1 MNLERVIAVRTN
13 ETVYRGGDQC
23 IKVFGD
29 GFTKADALGEALNQ
43 ARVEE
48 CGLHVPKVL
57 EVSQVD
63 GKWALV
69 TEYVEGKTL
78 ERLIA
83 EEPGRKEELLERMA
97 ELQVEMISKSCP
109 LLSRLREELESR
121 IARADLPATTRCD
134 LFFRLQEI
142 PAEYQICHG
151 DFNPSNI
158 VLTRDDEL
166 YLLDWSHA
174 SQGNAAADA
183 ANAWLWFR
191 LAGDAQGADRYLE
204 LFCQKTGM
212 EPAVIQKWIPIV
224 AAARSAEGGE
234 RERTFLL
241 KLVNGEDYE

>member
-23 IKVFGD
+23 VKVFGD

-83 EEPGRKEELLERMA
+83 EEPGRKEKLLERMT

-109 LLSRLREELESR
+109 LLSRLREDGFRVVTAAYDQNNPRSGRVLEKLGMRYIRSYEEQWQ
-121 IARADLPATTRCD
+121 PK
-134 LFFRLQEI
+134 
-142 PAEYQICHG
+142 
-151 DFNPSNI
+151 DFK
-158 VLTRDDEL
+158 V
-166 YLLDWSHA
+166 
-174 SQGNAAADA
+174 
-183 ANAWLWFR
+183 
-191 LAGDAQGADRYLE
+191 
-204 LFCQKTGM
+204 
-212 EPAVIQKWIPIV
+212 
-224 AAARSAEGGE
+224 
-234 RERTFLL
+234 TFLL
-241 KLVNGEDYE
+241 YQIDF

>member
-23 IKVFGD
+23 VKVFGD

-83 EEPGRKEELLERMA
+83 EEPGRKEELLE
-97 ELQVEMISKSCP
+97 
-109 LLSRLREELESR
+109 
-121 IARADLPATTRCD
+121 LPSDTTLGALIEFQAKHEGMVTC
-134 LFFRLQEI
+134 
-142 PAEYQICHG
+142 
-151 DFNPSNI
+151 
-158 VLTRDDEL
+158 
-166 YLLDWSHA
+166 
-174 SQGNAAADA
+174 
-183 ANAWLWFR
+183 
-191 LAGDAQGADRYLE
+191 AGDRFFEHMKDKGLYTTDRKLIAE
-204 LFCQKTGM
+204 RVEAAGLTGVFDM
-212 EPAVIQKWIPIV
+212 C
-224 AAARSAEGGE
+224 
-234 RERTFLL
+234 
-241 KLVNGEDYE
+241 

>member
-23 IKVFGD
+23 VKVFGD

-109 LLSRLREELESR
+109 LLSRLRAISS
-121 IARADLPATTRCD
+121 
-134 LFFRLQEI
+134 F
-142 PAEYQICHG
+142 
-151 DFNPSNI
+151 
-158 VLTRDDEL
+158 
-166 YLLDWSHA
+166 
-174 SQGNAAADA
+174 
-183 ANAWLWFR
+183 
-191 LAGDAQGADRYLE
+191 
-204 LFCQKTGM
+204 
-212 EPAVIQKWIPIV
+212 PAV
-224 AAARSAEGGE
+224 
-234 RERTFLL
+234 
-241 KLVNGEDYE
+241 

>member
-23 IKVFGD
+23 VKVFGD

-97 ELQVEMISKSCP
+97 ELQV
-109 LLSRLREELESR
+109 
-121 IARADLPATTRCD
+121 ARAICGSIVQGTGKPDRPCGPPRHDPLRPVLPAARNSGRISDLPR
-134 LFFRLQEI
+134 RL
-142 PAEYQICHG
+142 
-151 DFNPSNI
+151 
-158 VLTRDDEL
+158 
-166 YLLDWSHA
+166 
-174 SQGNAAADA
+174 
-183 ANAWLWFR
+183 
-191 LAGDAQGADRYLE
+191 
-204 LFCQKTGM
+204 
-212 EPAVIQKWIPIV
+212 
-224 AAARSAEGGE
+224 
-234 RERTFLL
+234 
-241 KLVNGEDYE
+241 

>member
-23 IKVFGD
+23 VKVFGD

-48 CGLHVPKVL
+48 YGLHVPKVL

-109 LLSRLREELESR
+109 LLSRLREELENR

-134 LFFRLQEI
+134 LFFRLHEI
-142 PAEYQICHG
+142 PGRRALSVRLEPCVSGKRGSGCRQ
-151 DFNPSNI
+151 
-158 VLTRDDEL
+158 
-166 YLLDWSHA
+166 
-174 SQGNAAADA
+174 
-183 ANAWLWFR
+183 R
-191 LAGDAQGADRYLE
+191 LAVVPAGRRRSGSRPVSGTVLPKDRHGAGNDTEVDPHRGRRPFSRGRRKGTHFPFE
-204 LFCQKTGM
+204 TG
-212 EPAVIQKWIPIV
+212 Q
-224 AAARSAEGGE
+224 R
-234 RERTFLL
+234 
-241 KLVNGEDYE
+241 

>member
-23 IKVFGD
+23 VKVFGD

-97 ELQVEMISKSCP
+97 ELQVDRKS
-109 LLSRLREELESR
+109 
-121 IARADLPATTRCD
+121 
-134 LFFRLQEI
+134 
-142 PAEYQICHG
+142 
-151 DFNPSNI
+151 
-158 VLTRDDEL
+158 V
-166 YLLDWSHA
+166 
-174 SQGNAAADA
+174 
-183 ANAWLWFR
+183 
-191 LAGDAQGADRYLE
+191 
-204 LFCQKTGM
+204 
-212 EPAVIQKWIPIV
+212 V
-224 AAARSAEGGE
+224 
-234 RERTFLL
+234 
-241 KLVNGEDYE
+241 

>member
-23 IKVFGD
+23 VKVFGD

-97 ELQVEMISKSCP
+97 ELQVEMISKSC
-109 LLSRLREELESR
+109 
-121 IARADLPATTRCD
+121 
-134 LFFRLQEI
+134 
-142 PAEYQICHG
+142 G
-151 DFNPSNI
+151 KN
-158 VLTRDDEL
+158 
-166 YLLDWSHA
+166 W
-174 SQGNAAADA
+174 
-183 ANAWLWFR
+183 
-191 LAGDAQGADRYLE
+191 
-204 LFCQKTGM
+204 KTGSPVRTSPPR
-212 EPAVIQKWIPIV
+212 PAATCSSGCKKFRQNI
-224 AAARSAEGGE
+224 RSA
-234 RERTFLL
+234 TATLTLPILF
-241 KLVNGEDYE
+241 

>member
-23 IKVFGD
+23 VKVFGD

-109 LLSRLREELESR
+109 LLSRLREELENR
-121 IARADLPATTRCD
+121 IARSCIGNTCSPPRHDPLRPVLPAARNSGRISDLPR
-134 LFFRLQEI
+134 RL
-142 PAEYQICHG
+142 
-151 DFNPSNI
+151 
-158 VLTRDDEL
+158 
-166 YLLDWSHA
+166 
-174 SQGNAAADA
+174 
-183 ANAWLWFR
+183 
-191 LAGDAQGADRYLE
+191 
-204 LFCQKTGM
+204 
-212 EPAVIQKWIPIV
+212 
-224 AAARSAEGGE
+224 
-234 RERTFLL
+234 
-241 KLVNGEDYE
+241 

>member
-23 IKVFGD
+23 VKVFGD

-83 EEPGRKEELLERMA
+83 EEPGRKEELLERMT

-109 LLSRLREELESR
+109 LLSRLRKNWKTDRPCGPPRHDPLRPVLPAARNSGR
-121 IARADLPATTRCD
+121 ISDLPR
-134 LFFRLQEI
+134 RL
-142 PAEYQICHG
+142 
-151 DFNPSNI
+151 
-158 VLTRDDEL
+158 
-166 YLLDWSHA
+166 
-174 SQGNAAADA
+174 
-183 ANAWLWFR
+183 
-191 LAGDAQGADRYLE
+191 
-204 LFCQKTGM
+204 
-212 EPAVIQKWIPIV
+212 
-224 AAARSAEGGE
+224 
-234 RERTFLL
+234 
-241 KLVNGEDYE
+241 

>member
-23 IKVFGD
+23 VKVFGD

-78 ERLIA
+78 ERLIE

-109 LLSRLREELESR
+109 LLSRLKDKMNRKISQ
-121 IARADLPATTRCD
+121 ADLDAKTIVSESET
-134 LFFRLQEI
+134 LQRARMKSAEI
-142 PAEYQICHG
+142 IHRAEERT
-151 DFNPSNI
+151 N
-158 VLTRDDEL
+158 EL
-166 YLLDWSHA
+166 YRVANSYTEDALRRTEEAIQMALDEVRQSRTRFRAA
-174 SQGNAAADA
+174 SNEQMQQIRSGNASSSEEKPEE
-183 ANAWLWFR
+183 N
-191 LAGDAQGADRYLE
+191 E
-204 LFCQKTGM
+204 
-212 EPAVIQKWIPIV
+212 E
-224 AAARSAEGGE
+224 
-234 RERTFLL
+234 
-241 KLVNGEDYE
+241 N